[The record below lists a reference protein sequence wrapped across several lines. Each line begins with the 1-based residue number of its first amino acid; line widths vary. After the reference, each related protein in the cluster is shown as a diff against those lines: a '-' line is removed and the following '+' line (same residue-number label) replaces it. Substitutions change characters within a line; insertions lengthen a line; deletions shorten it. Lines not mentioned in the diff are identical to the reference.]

1 MSNSTLEVPPEALV
15 AAADDD
21 EDEDDRELVW
31 FSLLAK
37 RLSLS
42 VAMLPPPVVVV
53 VTDAEAGLV
62 VLVAFAAPLDAAVDE
77 LLVADVVLLLPDR
90 LAIGGSD
97 SL

>member
-1 MSNSTLEVPPEALV
+1 VPLEALV
-15 AAADDD
+15 AAADD
-21 EDEDDRELVW
+21 EDEDARELVW

-53 VTDAEAGLV
+53 DAETGLI
-62 VLVAFAAPLDAAVDE
+62 VLAAFIAPLDAAVDE

>member
-1 MSNSTLEVPPEALV
+1 MPLEALV
-15 AAADDD
+15 AAADD
-21 EDEDDRELVW
+21 EDARELVW

-53 VTDAEAGLV
+53 DAETGLI
-62 VLVAFAAPLDAAVDE
+62 VLAAFAAPLDAAVDE
-77 LLVADVVLLLPDR
+77 LLVADVVLLPDR